1 MLPLLQ
7 LWLFHC
13 FVASQLL
20 CLAKLFPLM
29 IGHFIMEN
37 EEHWENFLLLLT
49 IADIIFAPSISQDVP
64 FLKDVIQEHL
74 TNFCLLY
81 SHAPIIPKLHY
92 MIHLPKGILR
102 YVHIKPI
109 Q

>member
-1 MLPLLQ
+1 MLTLLQ
-7 LWLFHC
+7 LWLFGC
-13 FVASQLL
+13 FVASQMW

-49 IADIIFAPSISQDVP
+49 ITDFVFAPIISQDVVP
-64 FLKDVIQEHL
+64 YLKDVIQEHH

-81 SHAPIIPKLHY
+81 PHAPIIPKLHY
-92 MIHLPKGILR
+92 MIHLPEWILR
-102 YVHIKPI
+102 YV
-109 Q
+109 